1 MGLLDDAIRQHLEL
15 KRQHGADPGEVAEK
29 ERQAFGPIKRGDLEV
44 GVEADD
50 DVSLPDVDAPLP
62 EAGAELPPAEPWADD
77 PLVGAAEPTGS
88 VAFDPTAET
97 PAVPPEDPAEEQ
109 PFVAPPD
116 VPFAPSAEPDVY
128 APDPAEHAHAF
139 DPAPAPPVAAPA
151 DEPPAAAEPFREIGE
166 PTQEY
171 SVIDDAPD
179 PQPDAAPG
187 EHDELEETPDFLE
200 ETPEHDRLWF
210 EQKPPRDF
218 DF

>member
-1 MGLLDDAIRQHLEL
+1 MGLLDDAIRQHLDL

-44 GVEADD
+44 GVAPLDDAPPLDDADEPAESWADAPADPVSEEFAPDELEVAPAPTAAFD
-50 DVSLPDVDAPLP
+50 DVA
-62 EAGAELPPAEPWADD
+62 
-77 PLVGAAEPTGS
+77 
-88 VAFDPTAET
+88 
-97 PAVPPEDPAEEQ
+97 PAVEAPAPVEAAAPVEE
-109 PFVAPPD
+109 PFVAPLD
-116 VPFAPSAEPDVY
+116 EPFAPSAEPTAYTPV
-128 APDPAEHAHAF
+128 PAE
-139 DPAPAPPVAAPA
+139 PAYEPPPAPP
-151 DEPPAAAEPFREIGE
+151 AESFQDIGE

-171 SVIDDAPD
+171 TVLDDVPD
-179 PQPDAAPG
+179 PQPDAVPG

>member
-44 GVEADD
+44 GPAAEEDDLLHEEETPFAPEEPTADEPVVEATEASGS
-50 DVSLPDVDAPLP
+50 VAF
-62 EAGAELPPAEPWADD
+62 EAGAEPIDEVAPAATERGD
-77 PLVGAAEPTGS
+77 S
-88 VAFDPTAET
+88 ET
-97 PAVPPEDPAEEQ
+97 IEEE
-109 PFVAPPD
+109 PFVAPFD
-116 VPFAPSAEPDVY
+116 EPFAPSAEPAAF
-128 APDPAEHAHAF
+128 APSPAEHPE
-139 DPAPAPPVAAPA
+139 PAV
-151 DEPPAAAEPFREIGE
+151 EPPTEPPPSESFQDIGE

-171 SVIDDAPD
+171 TVVDDAPD